1 MFHEHKDCEGFF
13 QRGEGD
19 RKIQEKK
26 SEKRYKRNIVRTK
39 EEDPNKM
46 KI

>member
-1 MFHEHKDCEGFF
+1 MFHEHQDCEGFF

-26 SEKRYKRNIVRTK
+26 SESLHFGVQTVPCVRSRKRN
-39 EEDPNKM
+39 
-46 KI
+46 